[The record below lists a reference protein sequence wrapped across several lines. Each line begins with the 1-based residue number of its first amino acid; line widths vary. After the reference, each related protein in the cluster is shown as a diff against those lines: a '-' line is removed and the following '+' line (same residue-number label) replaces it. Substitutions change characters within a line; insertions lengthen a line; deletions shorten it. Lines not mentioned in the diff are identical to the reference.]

1 MFEKIENHIEIH
13 RSLEYRSKNDEISQL
28 IDVLHDV
35 QHFFR
40 VFIIRRIFERRE
52 IERIQ
57 ILHKRVDQIDEKT
70 RNQQSLNAQFEISF
84 NHAVYEEKKLISR
97 RSTTTTKINATSR
110 ISNYINSE
118 VVELDLATFRSLHMN
133 KASLQTKR
141 RNVSRSKRFEKC
153 NEQKQHAVIVSI
165 YY

>member
-13 RSLEYRSKNDEISQL
+13 RSFEYRSKNDEISQL

-84 NHAVYEEKKLISR
+84 NHAVYEKK
-97 RSTTTTKINATSR
+97 N
-110 ISNYINSE
+110 
-118 VVELDLATFRSLHMN
+118 D
-133 KASLQTKR
+133 
-141 RNVSRSKRFEKC
+141 
-153 NEQKQHAVIVSI
+153 
-165 YY
+165 